1 MSPFEEHIEVQ
12 GARVHNLKNIDV
24 TIPREKLVV
33 ITGLSGSGKSSLAF
47 DTIYAEGQRRY
58 IETFS
63 AYARQ
68 FLGGLERP
76 DVDKIVVLTSVIAIE
91 QKTTSRSPRSTVGTI
106 TEIYDF
112 LRLLYARASEAHSYN
127 TGEKMVSYSDGQI
140 VDLILASYGG
150 KRINILAPVVRSRK
164 GHYRELFEQIGKQ
177 GFVKVRVDGE
187 IKDLVKGMKLDRYK
201 THDIEIVIDRLKV
214 SDQEEFQ
221 KRLAESI
228 NTAMYSGDNVM
239 MVLEEDQEVPRY
251 FSRDLMCPS
260 TGISYPMP
268 EPNTFS
274 FNSPKGMCPEC
285 SGLGHVH
292 RVNPDKIIPD
302 PKLSIKAGGLAPLGE
317 YKNSWAFKQLETIAK
332 RYDFELG
339 DPISKIPK
347 AAMEVI
353 LFGGKENFAV
363 DSKSLGVRREYKIDY
378 EGISNFIR
386 TQFEE
391 SESTSIRRW

>member
-1 MSPFEEHIEVQ
+1 
-12 GARVHNLKNIDV
+12 
-24 TIPREKLVV
+24 
-33 ITGLSGSGKSSLAF
+33 
-47 DTIYAEGQRRY
+47 
-58 IETFS
+58 
-63 AYARQ
+63 
-68 FLGGLERP
+68 
-76 DVDKIVVLTSVIAIE
+76 
-91 QKTTSRSPRSTVGTI
+91 
-106 TEIYDF
+106 
-112 LRLLYARASEAHSYN
+112 
-127 TGEKMVSYSDGQI
+127 
-140 VDLILASYGG
+140 
-150 KRINILAPVVRSRK
+150 
-164 GHYRELFEQIGKQ
+164 
-177 GFVKVRVDGE
+177 
-187 IKDLVKGMKLDRYK
+187 
-201 THDIEIVIDRLKV
+201 
-214 SDQEEFQ
+214 
-221 KRLAESI
+221 
-228 NTAMYSGDNVM
+228 M

-363 DSKSLGVRREYKIDY
+363 DSKSLRVRREYKIDY
-378 EGISNFIR
+378 EGISNFSR

-391 SESTSIRRW
+391 SESTSIRRWAKDYMDKVKCPECEGARLRKESLYFKMGGKNIAELAHMDIRELSVFFQELDADLKGDRKKIAEEILKEINSRIGSLLDVGLDYLSLDRRSNSLCEGESYSIRLATQTGSQLGGVLYTPAEPSIGPHERYSACLIRSRESCRDLGNSVIFVEPDRDMIERGDDVID

>member
-1 MSPFEEHIEVQ
+1 
-12 GARVHNLKNIDV
+12 
-24 TIPREKLVV
+24 
-33 ITGLSGSGKSSLAF
+33 
-47 DTIYAEGQRRY
+47 
-58 IETFS
+58 
-63 AYARQ
+63 
-68 FLGGLERP
+68 
-76 DVDKIVVLTSVIAIE
+76 
-91 QKTTSRSPRSTVGTI
+91 
-106 TEIYDF
+106 
-112 LRLLYARASEAHSYN
+112 
-127 TGEKMVSYSDGQI
+127 
-140 VDLILASYGG
+140 
-150 KRINILAPVVRSRK
+150 
-164 GHYRELFEQIGKQ
+164 
-177 GFVKVRVDGE
+177 
-187 IKDLVKGMKLDRYK
+187 
-201 THDIEIVIDRLKV
+201 
-214 SDQEEFQ
+214 
-221 KRLAESI
+221 
-228 NTAMYSGDNVM
+228 
-239 MVLEEDQEVPRY
+239 
-251 FSRDLMCPS
+251 
-260 TGISYPMP
+260 
-268 EPNTFS
+268 FS

-391 SESTSIRRW
+391 SESTSISRWAKDYMDKVKCPECEGARLRKESLYFKMGGKNIAELAHMDIRELSVFFQELDADLKGDRKKIAEEILKEINSRIGFLLDVGLDYLSLDRGSKTLSGGE